1 MVPTFLTPFLLAF
14 FPALMVLSASLDL
27 LTMTIPNPIP
37 LALAFGY
44 LLAAAALGLP
54 PQSVLFDL
62 SCGLATLAITFVMF
76 TFRWIGGGD
85 AKLAAATALWMGWSL
100 ILGYGAVAAI
110 FGGLLAI
117 GLLSA
122 RATALPTVLARS
134 AWITRLH
141 SASGGVP
148 YGIALAAA
156 GMIQYSHT
164 RIWVAAVN

>member
-1 MVPTFLTPFLLAF
+1 MLLNPFIAAM
-14 FPALMVLSASLDL
+14 FPGSMVLSASMDF

-37 LALAFGY
+37 AALTLGY
-44 LLAAAALGLP
+44 FVLAAGCLS
-54 PQSVLFDL
+54 PQAILYDV
-62 SCGLATLAITFVMF
+62 SCGFTILVMTFAMF

-100 ILGYGAVAAI
+100 ILGYGAAAAI
-110 FGGLLAI
+110 CGGLLAV

-122 RATALPTVLARS
+122 RARPLPTVLARS
-134 AWITRLH
+134 AWIARLH
-141 SASGGVP
+141 NASGGVP

-164 RIWVAAVN
+164 QIWAAAVS